1 MVAQKAM
8 GSSRC
13 CIDRLIPLAETHET
27 KMPATIALEREPK
40 LEVFNQ
46 ETLIKGKSAQV
57 ECVEIG
63 GQTFTITKGP
73 LAMVRLED
81 EWYEDVRDPDVVID
95 ALKNAAGFKP
105 DIFTFWQRVPNV
117 EQQYQYH
124 NEWESIAALPVR
136 SYDHWFNKQISS
148 RLRSQLRKATKEG
161 LNVREAAYDDEF
173 VRGMTD
179 IFNETPI
186 RQGRRFWHYGK
197 DFETVKQQF
206 SRYLFREEMI
216 GAYCGGEMI
225 GFIMLGNAGNYG
237 ITGQII
243 SKLKYRDKVTNNA
256 LIGKAVEVCAKKNL
270 PYLVYFHW
278 TNDSL
283 AEFKRRCGFGEIK
296 VPRYFVPLTKKGKLT
311 LKLGLHRGWKTVLPG
326 EIKGPLKKLRKFWY
340 GLKRD

>member
-1 MVAQKAM
+1 
-8 GSSRC
+8 
-13 CIDRLIPLAETHET
+13 
-27 KMPATIALEREPK
+27 MPQTLALERESK
-40 LEVFNQ
+40 LEVFNR
-46 ETLIKGKSAQV
+46 ETLIKGKPAQV
-57 ECVEIG
+57 ACVEIG
-63 GQTFTITKGP
+63 GQTFTVTKGP
-73 LAMVRLED
+73 LTVVQLQD
-81 EWYEDVRDPDVVID
+81 EWYEDVRDPEFVID
-95 ALKNAAGFKP
+95 ILTSASDFKP
-105 DIFTFWQRVPNV
+105 DIFTFWQRLSDTEVR
-117 EQQYQYH
+117 YQYYL
-124 NEWESIAALPVR
+124 EWESIAALPIQ

-173 VRGMTD
+173 VRGMTE
-179 IFNETPI
+179 IFNEAPV

-216 GAYCGGEMI
+216 GAYYGGEMI

-270 PYLVYFHW
+270 AYLVYLYW

-283 AEFKRRCGFGEIK
+283 AEFKRRCGFQETK
-296 VPRYFVPLTKKGKLT
+296 VPRYFVPLTRKGKLA
-311 LKLGLHRGWKTVLPG
+311 LKLGLHRGWRATLPDRIKT
-326 EIKGPLKKLRKFWY
+326 PLKKLRKSWHGF
-340 GLKRD
+340 RAE

>member
-1 MVAQKAM
+1 M
-8 GSSRC
+8 
-13 CIDRLIPLAETHET
+13 IPCAETHEL
-27 KMPATIALEREPK
+27 KMPKTVALERESK
-40 LEVFNQ
+40 LEVFNR
-46 ETLIKGKSAQV
+46 ETLIKGKPAQV
-57 ECVEIG
+57 ACVEIG
-63 GQTFTITKGP
+63 GQTFTVKKGP
-73 LAMVRLED
+73 LTVVQLQD
-81 EWYEDVRDPDVVID
+81 EWYEDVRDPELVID
-95 ALKNAAGFKP
+95 VLINSAEFKP
-105 DIFTFWQRVPNV
+105 DILTLWQRVPNV
-117 EQQYQYH
+117 EPQHQYH
-124 NEWESIAALPVR
+124 TEWESIAALPVQ

-173 VRGMTD
+173 VRGMTE
-179 IFNETPI
+179 IFNEAAV

-216 GAYCGGEMI
+216 GAYYGGEMI

-270 PYLVYFHW
+270 AYLVYLYW

-283 AEFKRRCGFGEIK
+283 AEFKRRCGFQETK
-296 VPRYFVPLTKKGKLT
+296 VPRYFVPLTRKGKLA
-311 LKLGLHRGWKTVLPG
+311 LKLGLHRGWRATLPDR
-326 EIKGPLKKLRKFWY
+326 IKRPLKKLRKSWHGF
-340 GLKRD
+340 RAE

>member
-1 MVAQKAM
+1 
-8 GSSRC
+8 
-13 CIDRLIPLAETHET
+13 
-27 KMPATIALEREPK
+27 MPETIALEREAK
-40 LEVFNQ
+40 LEVFNR
-46 ETLIKGKSAQV
+46 ETLIKGKPAQV
-57 ECVEIG
+57 ACVEIG
-63 GQTFTITKGP
+63 GQTFTITQGP
-73 LAMVRLED
+73 LTVVQLQD
-81 EWYEDVRDPDVVID
+81 EWYEDVRDPEFVID
-95 ALKNAAGFKP
+95 VLMNSAGFKP
-105 DIFTFWQRVPNV
+105 DIFTFWQRVPNL
-117 EQQYQYH
+117 EPQYQYH
-124 NEWESIAALPVR
+124 TEWESIAALPVQ

-179 IFNETPI
+179 IFNESPI

-216 GAYCGGEMI
+216 GAYYGGEMI

-270 PYLVYFHW
+270 SYLVYLYW

-283 AEFKRRCGFGEIK
+283 AEFKRRCGFQETK
-296 VPRYFVPLTKKGKLT
+296 VPRYFVPLTRKGKLA
-311 LKLGLHRGWKTVLPG
+311 LKLGLHRGWRATLPDR
-326 EIKGPLKKLRKFWY
+326 IKRPLKKLRKSWHGF
-340 GLKRD
+340 RAE